1 VSTVAELLADYVTGA
16 ERAGD
21 PVRHGAARA
30 FLDTLTVAVAGRA
43 EPTTTAASSWA
54 VSTMATTDGSAARDW
69 TTGARLATCE
79 AAFVNGVA
87 SHALDLDDVSMAM
100 WGHPSTLIVPVV
112 VALAEAGGATVG
124 DCLDAYAVGLQVDVS
139 LSAGFELVEHYAR
152 GWHASVTVGLVGAVA
167 AGSRLL
173 ALTPEQTR
181 NALGLAV
188 SMASGSRE
196 NFGTMAKP
204 MHIGFAASSAVR
216 ACQLAA
222 AGVDASDTAFEG
234 PLGFFA
240 LYTSGPH
247 DAGAVASALEI
258 SPAAALATINTKSYP
273 CCYQTHRDIDAAL
286 DLNARL
292 DAGELARIT
301 RVVVTVNPGSDNS
314 LIHPF
319 ATTPAQARFCMRYVV
334 ASALLGGVVDFATFA
349 PERIPDP
356 TVQDLMRR
364 VELAHQTV
372 PPFGDPAYTL
382 DYAALQVTT
391 SGGVTHEATCAVPRG
406 NEERPLT
413 DEELLAKAE
422 ACLRHAR
429 LRPGAADLVSLLADP
444 QTSAAALVDTLR
456 ALDESHVD
464 TVPAPIRPERTSP

>member
-1 VSTVAELLADYVTGA
+1 MSTVAELVADYVVGA
-16 ERAGD
+16 EPAGD
-21 PVRHGAARA
+21 TVRHGAARA
-30 FLDTLTVAVAGRA
+30 FLDTLAVAVAGRA
-43 EPTTTAASSWA
+43 EPTTTAASNWA
-54 VSTMATTDGSAARDW
+54 AATMATTSGSAARDW

-112 VALAEAGGATVG
+112 VALGEAGGATVA

-139 LSAGFELVEHYAR
+139 LSAGFDLVDHYAR

-173 ALTPEQTR
+173 GLTPEQTR

-204 MHIGFAASSAVR
+204 MHIGVAASSAVR

-240 LYTSGPH
+240 LYGSGPH
-247 DAGAVASALEI
+247 DAGAVAASLEV
-258 SPAAALATINTKSYP
+258 PAAAALATINTKSYP
-273 CCYQTHRDIDAAL
+273 CCYQTHRAIDAAL
-286 DLNARL
+286 DLHARL
-292 DAGELARIT
+292 DADEVAGIT
-301 RVVVTVNPGSDNS
+301 RVAVTVNPGSDNS

-319 ATTPAQARFCMRYVV
+319 ASTPTQARFCMRYVV
-334 ASALLGGVVDFATFA
+334 ASALLHGVVNFATFE
-349 PERIPDP
+349 PERVLDP
-356 TVQDLMRR
+356 VAQALMRR
-364 VELAHQTV
+364 VELAHDMV

-382 DYAALQVTT
+382 DYAALQAST
-391 SGGVTHEATCAVPRG
+391 SGGVTYEATCAVPRG

-413 DEELLAKAE
+413 DGELLAKADT
-422 ACLRHAR
+422 CLTHAR
-429 LRPGAADLVSLLADP
+429 LRPAASGLFTLLADP
-444 QTSAAALVDTLR
+444 EASAAALVDALR
-456 ALDESHVD
+456 DLDEPYVD
-464 TVPAPIRPERTSP
+464 TVPASTPPERTNP

>member
-1 VSTVAELLADYVTGA
+1 MSTVAGLLADYVVGA
-16 ERAGD
+16 EPAGD
-21 PVRHGAARA
+21 TVRHGAARA

-43 EPTTTAASSWA
+43 EPTTTAASTWA
-54 VSTMATTDGSAARDW
+54 TATMATNGGPAARDW

-79 AAFVNGVA
+79 GAFVNGVA

-112 VALAEAGGATVG
+112 VALGEAGGANVG
-124 DCLDAYAVGLQVDVS
+124 ECLDAYAVGLQVDVS
-139 LSAGFELVEHYAR
+139 LSAGFDLVDHYAR

-173 ALTPEQTR
+173 GLAPGQTR

-196 NFGTMAKP
+196 NFGTMTKP

-234 PLGFFA
+234 TLGFFA
-240 LYTSGPH
+240 LYGSGPH
-247 DAGAVASALEI
+247 DAGAVAVALEVP
-258 SPAAALATINTKSYP
+258 PAAALATINTKCYP
-273 CCYQTHRDIDAAL
+273 CCYQTHRAIDAAL
-286 DLNARL
+286 DLHARL
-292 DAGELARIT
+292 DADEVAGIT

-319 ATTPAQARFCMRYVV
+319 ATTPTQARFCMRYVV
-334 ASALLGGVVDFATFA
+334 ASVLLHGVVDFATFE
-349 PERIPDP
+349 PERVLDP
-356 TVQDLMRR
+356 AVQAFMRR
-364 VELAHQTV
+364 VELAHNTV

-382 DYAALQVTT
+382 DYAALQAIT
-391 SGGVTHEATCAVPRG
+391 SDGVAHEATCAVPRG

-413 DEELLAKAE
+413 DEELLAKAD
-422 ACLRHAR
+422 ACLTYAR
-429 LRPGAADLVSLLADP
+429 LRPGASGLVTILADP
-444 QTSAAALVDTLR
+444 ETSAAALVDALR
-456 ALDESHVD
+456 ALDEPQVD
-464 TVPAPIRPERTSP
+464 TVPAPTHPERTNP